1 MPKNTHS
8 IFQSDFSEFATHL
21 EKKTYIQEVQ
31 GAIILNLILGF
42 LNLTNDISLYFPTQ
56 QF

>member
-8 IFQSDFSEFATHL
+8 IFQSDFSEFASHL
-21 EKKTYIQEVQ
+21 EKNIQEVQ